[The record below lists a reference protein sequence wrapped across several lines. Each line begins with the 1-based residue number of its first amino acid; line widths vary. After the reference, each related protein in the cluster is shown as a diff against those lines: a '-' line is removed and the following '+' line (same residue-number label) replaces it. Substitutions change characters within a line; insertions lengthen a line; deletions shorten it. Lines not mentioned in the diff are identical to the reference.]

1 MTQRALNIVYNPWS
15 SVLIFGEDSLM
26 KLIMTI
32 FLVSLM
38 AEASAADCKVYGISD
53 SPQKLNCIF
62 KNLNLALTCKNGQY
76 YLNTSRVSVA
86 FHMEVE
92 EGAVPLVFR
101 APDMELTVMI
111 NTPTD
116 IDAELNKS
124 GNAITGTC
132 R

>member
-1 MTQRALNIVYNPWS
+1 
-15 SVLIFGEDSLM
+15 M
-26 KLIMTI
+26 KLIFTI

-38 AEASAADCKVYGISD
+38 SKASATECKVYGISD
-53 SPQKLNCIF
+53 SPQKLNCTF
-62 KNLNLALTCKNGQY
+62 KKLNLALTCKDGHY

-111 NTPTD
+111 NTPTI
-116 IDAELNKS
+116 IDAELTKS
-124 GNAITGTC
+124 GTAITGTC